1 MFEDSLVES
10 AGRIRT
16 RSKWYA
22 IGSFALE
29 AALLA
34 VFLLIPCLYPDLL
47 PREALSTPLIAP
59 PPPAVVAPT
68 PQPAAVREVSSVQLA
83 GLVAPALIPRHI
95 STGDNMQVTPPGMDI
110 GLDKQG
116 NGDVLGA
123 IPLPGSP
130 PTPPPVV
137 VRPKPAALLRVSSG
151 VAEGHILVPIQ
162 PVYPAIARTARIQ
175 GTVVIE
181 AIISSQGLIEQA
193 HVISGQPILAQ
204 AALNAVSRA
213 RYRPF
218 KLNGDAVD
226 VETTISFNFV
236 LGN

>member
-10 AGRIRT
+10 TGRIRT

-22 IGSFALE
+22 IGSSGLE

-34 VFLLIPCLYPDLL
+34 AFLLIPYLYPASL
-47 PREALSTPLIAP
+47 PKEALSTPLVAP
-59 PPPAVVAPT
+59 PPPSAPAQM
-68 PQPAAVREVSSVQLA
+68 PHAQAIHPAGPGQLA
-83 GLVAPALIPRHI
+83 GLVAPRLIPRRI
-95 STGDNMQVTPPGMDI
+95 DAGDSASVTPPDI
-110 GLDKQG
+110 GLGFETG

-123 IPLPGSP
+123 MPLPGN
-130 PTPPPVV
+130 PPPPPIVI
-137 VRPKPAALLRVSSG
+137 RPKPPRPLRVSSG
-151 VAEGHILVPIQ
+151 VAEGHILAPIQ
-162 PVYPAIARTARIQ
+162 PVYPAIAKNARIQ

-181 AIISSQGLIEQA
+181 AIISRQGLIEQA

-204 AALNAVSRA
+204 AALQALTQA

-218 KLNGDAVD
+218 TLNGDSVD

-236 LGN
+236 LDN